1 MHYELCIMHYELNPS
16 MMKPCVATIGTFD
29 GVHRGHQYVLQ
40 QVVSQARQR
49 GLESVVLTFPN
60 HPMQVL
66 QDGFQPQM
74 LTLPQE
80 KERHLLLTGIDRVE
94 MMPFTPTLAQMNA
107 SDFMRDILKE
117 QLHVQVLM
125 MGYDNHFGHGSQGF
139 ADYLRHGEKLGMEVV
154 GCEELV
160 SEQRISSTAIRQ
172 ALLRGAVE
180 DAHHLLGYHYELEGE
195 VVQGF
200 QNGRKFGYPTA
211 NLHVAPCKLIPE
223 NGAYLVATDQG
234 YGMLNVGTRPTLHN
248 GQQRSIEV
256 HIFDYEGDLYGQTL
270 TVKLLRHLRPEQEFD
285 TLEALH
291 RQLMADEA
299 QCRQLISTSPSP
311 QL

>member
-1 MHYELCIMHYELNPS
+1 MKYALNQIIK
-16 MMKPCVATIGTFD
+16 KPCVATIGTFD
-29 GVHRGHQYVLQ
+29 GVHRGHQYVVR

-60 HPMQVL
+60 HPLQVL

-80 KERHLLLTGIDRVE
+80 KERHLLLTGIDQVE
-94 MMPFTPTLAQMNA
+94 MMPFTQALAQMKA
-107 SDFMRDILKE
+107 YDFMRDVLKE
-117 QLHVQVLM
+117 HLHVQVLM
-125 MGYDNHFGHGSQGF
+125 MGYDNHFGHDSHGF
-139 ADYLRHGEKLGMEVV
+139 ADYVHYGEKLDMEVV

-160 SEQRISSTAIRQ
+160 SEQRISSTAIRH
-172 ALLRGAVE
+172 ALLHGAVE
-180 DAHHLLGYHYELEGE
+180 DAHRLLGYHYELEGE

-211 NLHVAPCKLIPE
+211 NLQVASCKLIPE
-223 NGAYLVATDQG
+223 NGAYLVATTHG

-270 TVKLLRHLRPEQEFD
+270 TVKLLRHLRQEREFD
-285 TLEALH
+285 TIESLH
-291 RQLMADEA
+291 RQLIADES
-299 QCRQLISTSPSP
+299 QCRQIIHSIL
-311 QL
+311 